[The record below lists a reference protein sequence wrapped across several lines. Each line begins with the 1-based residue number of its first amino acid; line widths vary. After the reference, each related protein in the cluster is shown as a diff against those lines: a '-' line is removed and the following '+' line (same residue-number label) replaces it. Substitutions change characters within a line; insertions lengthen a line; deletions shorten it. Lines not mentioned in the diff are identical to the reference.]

1 MLLVLPHGLFPVSL
15 EKPRTVED
23 NLEMMLP
30 LPPLSHALLPMPVL
44 QAGTYAHPLT
54 MLLLDSLEDHALMQ
68 DKDSTSLNKPEEVAE
83 FVPPELPLALLEL
96 AAATALSIKT

>member
-1 MLLVLPHGLFPVSL
+1 
-15 EKPRTVED
+15 
-23 NLEMMLP
+23 
-30 LPPLSHALLPMPVL
+30 
-44 QAGTYAHPLT
+44 

-96 AAATALSIKT
+96 AAATALSIKTWETISLDVVPLVLLLMLHVDLLTSSPTTFAK